1 MEHFVHEVGEHRVK
15 SKGERAK
22 YFVQFNILTE
32 GTLRTQ
38 NVTFLVSRTD
48 IMFVK
53 KLTPPD
59 FQAKNLY
66 RKFHRISTVFV
77 KNSWQ

>member
-22 YFVQFNILTE
+22 YFVQFNILTM
-32 GTLRTQ
+32 GTFRTQ
-38 NVTFLVSRTD
+38 NVTFLVNRTD
-48 IMFVK
+48 MIFVK
-53 KLTPPD
+53 KFTMPD
-59 FQAKNLY
+59 FQAKNLQC
-66 RKFHRISTVFV
+66 KIHRISTVLV